1 MAGETV
7 VNLKLDSGSLFEVL
21 QEQFGGWRLADHRF
35 EPDADELRLYADTG
49 GAGRISLTIG
59 FELDRAQMEHL
70 LRSARPAG

>member
-21 QEQFGGWRLADHRF
+21 QQQFGEWRLADHRF
-35 EPDADELRLYADTG
+35 QPDADELHMTTDTG
-49 GAGRISLTIG
+49 GGGRISLTIG